1 MKYIKQTINNL
12 KIKYSLKPYKRTKLT
27 TGIIVDIYKDGT
39 IDVIEVINP
48 KLK

>member
-1 MKYIKQTINNL
+1 MKYIKQKINSL
-12 KIKYSLKPYKRTKLT
+12 RIKYSLKPYKRTKLT
-27 TGIIVDIYKDGT
+27 TGIMVDIYKDGT

>member
-1 MKYIKQTINNL
+1 MKYLKRIVNNL

-27 TGIIVDIYKDGT
+27 TGITVDIYKNGT
-39 IDVIEVINP
+39 IDVIEVINT